1 MIKLTVQTY
10 NGTPLPQALSAQF
23 DELGGNIGRADTNQ
37 LVLPDPERS
46 ISRVHAQVVFRN
58 GGYALVDRGSNPVL
72 INGRS
77 LGNGV
82 EAPLAAGDQLQIG
95 GYAIR
100 VDVLAGGAAAGA
112 HAGGGAGDPFGDLGG
127 MAFAAPAP
135 SAPRPAAAGGGFGD
149 AGAGG
154 ARPPAGGAGA
164 ASTDPMAAFGFG
176 GGSPAPAGD
185 PFGFGAPAAA
195 PSAGGFGGGGG
206 GFGGGFGAPSPAP
219 APAAPAAGGIPDDWD
234 PFAPDPVA
242 APKPQDLA
250 RSLGQSNSLGL
261 ELGGGAHAPLIPG
274 MGDLGGGK
282 ANTSSS
288 IDAMFGLG
296 GGSGGGGD
304 PLANSVLAQ
313 ASAQPNMA
321 NHLDPMKS
329 LNSVNVAS
337 ATAAPDNVSALNQ
350 PFMEPP
356 LKVNAPKAPAAPV
369 AGPVAPPA
377 AGGAGSAVMSWDDGA
392 QEGRTVIRSK
402 AKLGDFDSFGT
413 TAAAKPPVSAPVAPA
428 MPPTHAPAPASPA
441 VRASASDASLDPLAL
456 LGGGTTGGSGGG
468 VLDPLDFSDLGIGSP
483 APPPIAPQPA
493 QRTAVPV
500 AAPVAAPVTPPAVRA
515 SAPSPVQAPAPSPT
529 AVPQPSP
536 AAEAAGTPTDQAA
549 LIAALRE
556 GLGMSAL
563 PIQSLTPEFM
573 KLLGQLVHESTKGTV
588 ELLVARAA
596 LKREIRAEVT
606 MIVAKENNPLKFS
619 PSVEVALNHLLSPP
633 ARGFMPPAPAM
644 RDAYDDLRAH
654 QFAFVAGMRAA
665 LEGVLKRFDPG
676 VLEGKLT
683 QKSVLASVLPGAR
696 KAKMWDVFTELYSQ
710 ISAEASDDFHEL
722 FGKEFLRAYEAH
734 IDELQ
739 RDA

>member
-10 NGTPLPQALSAQF
+10 NGTPLPQSLSAQF
-23 DELGGNIGRADTNQ
+23 DELGGSIGRADTNQ

-58 GGYALVDRGSNPVL
+58 GTYVLVDRGSNPVL

-82 EAPLAAGDQLQIG
+82 ESPLSAGDQLQIG

-100 VDVLAGGAAAGA
+100 VDVLAGGASAGA
-112 HAGGGAGDPFGDLGG
+112 HAGGGAADPFGDLGG
-127 MAFAAPAP
+127 MAFSAPAP
-135 SAPRPAAAGGGFGD
+135 SAPRPAAGGFGG
-149 AGAGG
+149 APAGG
-154 ARPPAGGAGA
+154 ARPPAGGAA
-164 ASTDPMAAFGFG
+164 SASTDPMAAFGFG
-176 GGSPAPAGD
+176 AGSPAPAGD
-185 PFGFGAPAAA
+185 PFGFHAPSSGPAA
-195 PSAGGFGGGGG
+195 G
-206 GFGGGFGAPSPAP
+206 GFGGGFGAPAAP
-219 APAAPAAGGIPDDWD
+219 APAASAPVSGGIPDDWD
-234 PFAPDPVA
+234 PFAPDPVS

-250 RSLGQSNSLGL
+250 RSLGQGNSLGL
-261 ELGGGAHAPLIPG
+261 ELGGGANAPLIPG

-296 GGSGGGGD
+296 SGGGD

-329 LNSVNVAS
+329 LNTVSVAS
-337 ATAAPDNVSALNQ
+337 ATVAPDNVSALNQ

-356 LKVNAPKAPAAPV
+356 LKANAPKAMPSAPV
-369 AGPVAPPA
+369 PPASPA

-392 QEGRTVIRSK
+392 QEGRTVIRAK

-413 TAAAKPPVSAPVAPA
+413 TGGVKPAAPAPVRAAAPLQAPVAAPA
-428 MPPTHAPAPASPA
+428 APASA
-441 VRASASDASLDPLAL
+441 GLDPLAL
-456 LGGGTTGGSGGG
+456 LGGTGAAPTPSGGS
-468 VLDPLDFSDLGIGSP
+468 VLDPLDFSDLGLGGGGSAASPLNDLLGGAVP
-483 APPPIAPQPA
+483 APAPRAAPVPAPAPVAPPIAAP
-493 QRTAVPV
+493 VV
-500 AAPVAAPVTPPAVRA
+500 AAPVAAPAPVA
-515 SAPSPVQAPAPSPT
+515 SAAAVAP
-529 AVPQPSP
+529 
-536 AAEAAGTPTDQAA
+536 GTPADQAA

-619 PSVEVALNHLLSPP
+619 PSVDVALNHLLSPP

-665 LEGVLKRFDPG
+665 LEGVLKRFDPE

-696 KAKMWDVFTELYSQ
+696 KARMWDVFTELYSQ

>member
-1 MIKLTVQTY
+1 MIKLTVQSY

-23 DELGGNIGRADTNQ
+23 DELGGSIGRADNNQ

-72 INGRS
+72 VDGRA

-82 EAPLAAGDQLQIG
+82 EAMLSGGEQLQIG
-95 GYAIR
+95 GYLIR
-100 VDVLAGGAAAGA
+100 VDKVAGGSASPGTGSGAA
-112 HAGGGAGDPFGDLGG
+112 DPFGDLGG
-127 MAFAAPAP
+127 MAFSAPPAP
-135 SAPRPAAAGGGFGD
+135 PRGGMGGLA

-154 ARPPAGGAGA
+154 AGRPAAPA
-164 ASTDPMAAFGFG
+164 ASSADPLAAFGFG
-176 GGSPAPAGD
+176 GAPSPSAD
-185 PFGFGAPAAA
+185 PFGFGAPASA
-195 PSAGGFGGGGG
+195 PAHGGFGGG
-206 GFGGGFGAPSPAP
+206 APSPA
-219 APAAPAAGGIPDDWD
+219 APSAAGGIPDDWD
-234 PFAPDPVA
+234 PFAPEPA
-242 APKPQDLA
+242 SAPKPQDLA
-250 RSLGQSNSLGL
+250 RSLGQGNSLGL
-261 ELGGGAHAPLIPG
+261 ELGAAASAPLIPG

-282 ANTSSS
+282 ANTASS

-296 GGSGGGGD
+296 AGSSGGGD

-321 NHLDPMKS
+321 NHIDPMKS

-337 ATAAPDNVSALNQ
+337 ATAAPDNASLLNQ
-350 PFMEPP
+350 PFLEPP
-356 LKVNAPKAPAAPV
+356 LQTRAPTAAPAAPV
-369 AGPVAPPA
+369 PSAPPA

-402 AKLGDFDSFGT
+402 SKLGDFDSFGT
-413 TAAAKPPVSAPVAPA
+413 TGPAAPRAV
-428 MPPTHAPAPASPA
+428 PTPAPAPIQAPAARPQASPA
-441 VRASASDASLDPLAL
+441 TSLDPLAL
-456 LGGGTTGGSGGG
+456 LGGGSPASGGG
-468 VLDPLDFSDLGIGSP
+468 GVRDPLDFSDLGLGAPSP
-483 APPPIAPQPA
+483 VPEPAFAPVAPVAPVASPVPVAPPRP
-493 QRTAVPV
+493 VPPPEV
-500 AAPVAAPVTPPAVRA
+500 AAPVPVAVSPAPAQALPPA
-515 SAPSPVQAPAPSPT
+515 
-529 AVPQPSP
+529 
-536 AAEAAGTPTDQAA
+536 AAGTPADQAA

-556 GLGMSAL
+556 GLGMATL

-619 PSVEVALNHLLSPP
+619 PSVDVALNHLLSPP

-665 LEGVLKRFDPG
+665 LEGVLKRFDPE

-696 KAKMWDVFTELYSQ
+696 KARMWDVFTELYSQ